1 MENVDLFVFSVE
13 EIHPFSI
20 KAHLSF
26 KLIQNIN
33 MVSSKI
39 TLILIAIGEVVVL
52 IVNCEVQ
59 YRICSETV
67 SAYTVFVPH
76 RPPIRC
82 TLQAENNL
90 TTIPNLRRLYTYFDS
105 EMVYIKISNLPNDP
119 LHGIV

>member
-1 MENVDLFVFSVE
+1 ML
-13 EIHPFSI
+13 
-20 KAHLSF
+20 
-26 KLIQNIN
+26 
-33 MVSSKI
+33 SSKI

-52 IVNCEVQ
+52 IVNCYVRYQ
-59 YRICSETV
+59 ICSETV

-82 TLQAENNL
+82 TLPAEIKL
-90 TTIPNLRRLYTYFDS
+90 TTIPNLRRTYIYFDS